1 MIGKQGSDLGQVH
14 IYSRVKPVHEIP
26 ALPSFDNWINN
37 GITEIN
43 KQ

>member
-14 IYSRVKPVHEIP
+14 TAGLNQFMRSQPP
-26 ALPSFDNWINN
+26 PSFDNWINN